1 VICPSSFIKEH
12 PVSYENILFATDGPV
27 ATLTI
32 NREKLRNALN
42 GATIAEISA
51 ALEHVERDDSLRV
64 ALITGAGDKA
74 FAAGADINEL
84 RALPSANAAR
94 QLAERGHQIG
104 LSIARMRKVVIAA
117 VNGFALGGGCELAM
131 SCDIRLAA
139 ASARFGQPEINL
151 GLLPGWGGTQRL
163 TRLAGPGMSK
173 LLNLTGDVIGA
184 DEALRIGLIER
195 IYPDAELQE
204 AARALARQIA
214 SKAPL
219 AVAAIKQAINRG
231 QDMPLPDACMY
242 EAALF
247 GSIAESEDAKEGTG
261 AFLEKR
267 APTWQGS

>member
-1 VICPSSFIKEH
+1 M
-12 PVSYENILFATDGPV
+12 SYENILFDEDGPI
-27 ATLTI
+27 ATITI

-42 GATIAEISA
+42 AATIAEIGL
-51 ALEHVERDDSLRV
+51 ALGEVERTDRLRV
-64 ALITGAGDKA
+64 AIITGAGEKA

-84 RALPSANAAR
+84 RVLPSADAAR
-94 QLAERGHQIG
+94 QMAERGHLVG
-104 LSIARMRKVVIAA
+104 LAIARMRKVVIAA

-151 GLLPGWGGTQRL
+151 GIMPGWGGTQRL

-173 LLNLTGDVIGA
+173 LLNLTGDMISA
-184 DEALRIGLIER
+184 DEALRIGLVER
-195 IYPDAELQE
+195 VYPDAELLE
-204 AARALARQIA
+204 AARTLARQIA

-219 AVAAIKQAINRG
+219 AVAAIKQAIDRG
-231 QDMPLPDACMY
+231 QDMALADACMY

-247 GSIAESEDAKEGTG
+247 GSIAASADAKEGTG

-267 APTWQGS
+267 TPTWTGS